1 MDWIVNLSSGF
12 AVALTPV
19 NLLVVCAGCLLGT
32 LIGVLPGISPVS
44 TIAVL
49 LPATYALEPVSALI
63 LLAGVYYGVQYSGST
78 PAILLNQPGEASS
91 ALTCSDGFA
100 MTAKGRAGPAL
111 AAAGLGS
118 FLAGSVATLV
128 LVALAMP
135 LTELAVQFGP
145 AEYFALMAVGLTGAV
160 VLASGPLLKAL
171 GMAILGMLLGLVG
184 TDVNLELSAE
194 VARFSF
200 GFAELVGAPGV
211 VLVALG
217 IFVYAEI
224 IGNLAKPFPQRSA
237 AAPVRWSGL
246 LPERQDFMDMLP
258 AMLRGTVL
266 GSVLGMLPGGG
277 ALLSAAAAYTLEKK
291 IRGRA
296 GEEVFGQGNIRGVA
310 APEAANNAGAQSS
323 FVPLLTLGIPA
334 NAVMALMAGAMMI
347 HGIRPGP
354 QVMTAQPDL
363 FWGLIASMWVGN
375 AVLLILN
382 LPLVGIWIKLFRVSY
397 RYLFPV
403 LLLLSVIGVYVI
415 RYNILDVWLMTGFA
429 VLGYVLVKISA
440 EPAPLLLGFV
450 LGPLMEES
458 LRRTLL
464 LSGGDWGVFVTRP
477 LSAGLLGAA
486 AVLLLLAILP
496 SIKTKRQQ
504 AWVGD

>member
-1 MDWIVNLSSGF
+1 MDWIANLSSGF
-12 AVALTPV
+12 GGALTPV
-19 NLLVVCAGCLLGT
+19 NLLVVLAGCLLGT

-49 LPATYALEPVSALI
+49 LPATYAMGPVSALI

-78 PAILLNQPGEASS
+78 PAILLNRPGEASS
-91 ALTCSDGFA
+91 AVTCSDGYA
-100 MTAKGRAGPAL
+100 MTAKGRAGSAL

-118 FLAGSVATLV
+118 FLAGCVATLV
-128 LVALAMP
+128 LVAVAPP

-145 AEYFALMAVGLTGAV
+145 SEYFSLMAVGLTGAV

-171 GMAILGMLLGLVG
+171 GMAIFGILLGLVG
-184 TDVNLELSAE
+184 TDVNLAANSG

-200 GFAELVGAPGV
+200 GFSELAGGPGF

-224 IGNLAKPFPQRSA
+224 IGNLAKTRPQRGA

-246 LPERQDFMDMLP
+246 LPDRQDFRDMLP
-258 AMLRGTVL
+258 AVLRGTVL

-277 ALLSAAAAYTLEKK
+277 ALLSAAAAYSLERK
-291 IRGRA
+291 IRGRV
-296 GEEVFGQGNIRGVA
+296 GEEVFGHGNIRGVA
-310 APEAANNAGAQSS
+310 APEAANNAGAQAS
-323 FVPLLTLGIPA
+323 FVPLLALGIPA

-354 QVMTAQPDL
+354 QVMTANPDL
-363 FWGLIASMWVGN
+363 FWGLIVSMWIGN
-375 AVLLILN
+375 AVLVILN

-403 LLLLSVIGVYVI
+403 LLLLSVLGVYAI

-429 VLGYVLVKISA
+429 VLGYVFVKIGA
-440 EPAPLLLGFV
+440 DPAPLLLGFV

-464 LSGGDWGVFVTRP
+464 LSGGEWGVFVTRP
-477 LSAGLLGAA
+477 LSAGLLGVAA
-486 AVLLLLAILP
+486 LLLLLVMLP
-496 SIKTKRQQ
+496 AVKTKRERVL
-504 AWVGD
+504 VGE